1 MADSTLSRA
10 RALLEAAGK
19 ATPGP
24 WRKIEI
30 GSSDGPFTDVLVA
43 DASVKTLD
51 LLAGKARAI
60 AEFDFRPQYDPP
72 AEDGNADFV
81 VVARN
86 DAPDIARAYLEATD
100 LLERLTALPSK
111 DGALEIRSFMEGY
124 VTAKAEARAFL
135 AKHGEET

>member
-24 WRKIEI
+24 WRVTDRRNHLRIDALALDKYDNDSARVAALDFWLPAFGPIEDQQQ
-30 GSSDGPFTDVLVA
+30 S
-43 DASVKTLD
+43 
-51 LLAGKARAI
+51 
-60 AEFDFRPQYDPP
+60 
-72 AEDGNADFV
+72 NAALITA
-81 VVARN
+81 ARN

-111 DGALEIRSFMEGY
+111 DGAMEIRSFMEGY